1 MSSAITGT
9 LAAALAIAWL
19 MLGLAVLE
27 TSEPLQSAQRPAGTQ
42 LRQGL
47 SSAIMARRQAA
58 QIALL
63 RQGTSVS

>member
-1 MSSAITGT
+1 M
-9 LAAALAIAWL
+9 AALATAWL
-19 MLGLAVLE
+19 MLGLPALE
-27 TSEPLQSAQRPAGTQ
+27 TSERHQSAQRPAGTQ
-42 LRQGL
+42 LRQAL